1 MATTEELKK
10 PSAKRTRQEIDSII
24 EQWSKSGKTKKDFCE
39 AFPIKYQTFIS
50 WTKRKKRESAI
61 KEKASPGFIPL
72 EISKETRTIFAEVKL
87 TNGNSVLL
95 YDYVGTGYLRS
106 LLG

>member
-1 MATTEELKK
+1 MESTEELVKL
-10 PSAKRTRQEIDSII
+10 ATQHTRQEIELII

-39 AFPIKYQTFIS
+39 AYPLKYQTFIS
-50 WTKRKKRESAI
+50 WTKRKKKELAA

-72 EISKETRTIFAEVKL
+72 QVQKESRTVFAEVKF
-87 TNGNSVLL
+87 TNGNIVFL
-95 YDYVGTGYLRS
+95 YEYVGTGYLRS

>member
-1 MATTEELKK
+1 MATAEELKK

-39 AFPIKYQTFIS
+39 SYPIKYQTFTS
-50 WTKRKKRESAI
+50 WTKRKKKESVI
-61 KEKASPGFIPL
+61 KERATSGFIPI
-72 EISKETRTIFAEVKL
+72 EIPKATRTVFAEVKL
-87 TNGNSVLL
+87 SNGNSVLL
-95 YDYVGTGYLRS
+95 YEYVGTAYLRM